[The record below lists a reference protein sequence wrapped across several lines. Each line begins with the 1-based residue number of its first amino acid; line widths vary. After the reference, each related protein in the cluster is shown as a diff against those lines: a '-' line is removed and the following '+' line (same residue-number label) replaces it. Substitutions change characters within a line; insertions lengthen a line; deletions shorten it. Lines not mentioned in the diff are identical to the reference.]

1 MSMLKAL
8 YHPGPAVLRSLS
20 SPMFWLALS
29 LIALVSLMPWL
40 RPVFAW
46 AFPGVEP
53 SIYSRAS
60 FLELLVSHA
69 ALVGAAG
76 LVSTVIGVG
85 LGVFVTRPAGRDF
98 YTIVNALASVGQT
111 FPPAAVLAIAVPM
124 VGFGSLP
131 TVLALVLYG
140 LLPIIAN
147 LIAGLDGVPAPVR
160 EAAEGMGLSGLRLLR
175 DIELPL
181 AAPIIIAGIRT
192 SVIISI
198 GTATIGSTVGAVT
211 LGTPIISGLVGE
223 KTPYVVQGAIV
234 VGLFAVLTDMAF
246 ERLERR
252 LRFGACIS

>member
-1 MSMLKAL
+1 ML
-8 YHPGPAVLRSLS
+8 YRPGSIIRRWFS
-20 SPMFWLALS
+20 SPMLWVALQ
-29 LIALVSLMPWL
+29 LVGLVLFMPWL

-46 AFPGVEP
+46 AFPETEP
-53 SIYSRAS
+53 PIYGRVS
-60 FLELLVSHA
+60 FLELLISHA
-69 ALVGAAG
+69 ALVGVAS

-98 YTIVNALASVGQT
+98 YAMVNTLASVGQT

-140 LLPIIAN
+140 LLPIIEN
-147 LIAGLDGVPAPVR
+147 TIAGLDGVPAPVR
-160 EAAEGMGLSGLRLLR
+160 EAAEGMGLSALQLLQQV
-175 DIELPL
+175 ELPL

-192 SVIISI
+192 SVVISI
-198 GTATIGSTVGAVT
+198 GTATIGSTIGAMT
-211 LGTPIISGLVGE
+211 LGMPIISGLVGE
-223 KTPYVVQGAIV
+223 KAPYVVQGAIV

-252 LRFGACIS
+252 LRLAAVE